1 MVKDLQIIEETHLG
15 ENEITLLH
23 LYFMKKLLFPIM
35 VVTMI
40 LAMVGCGSSK
50 QVAYWQNID
59 SISLAASKGLYDAKI
74 MPKDELTILVQTT
87 DPLTSEPFNLR
98 STGQTNS
105 KSQVTNYLVDNDGM
119 INFPII
125 GKIHVAGLTKTE
137 CEDLIKSKI
146 QPYLA
151 RTENPLVSVRMS
163 SYRITVIGE
172 VNRPGVIPVATEK
185 ISLVEALAEAGD
197 ITIFGKRDN
206 ILLVREDKTGEKHKI
221 RLNMNDANLI
231 NSPYYY
237 LQQNDII
244 YVEPQKMKA
253 RNTFFGS
260 NTSIFYSVIGIT
272 TSLVSLLITILR

>member
-1 MVKDLQIIEETHLG
+1 
-15 ENEITLLH
+15 
-23 LYFMKKLLFPIM
+23 M
-35 VVTMI
+35 VVTVI
-40 LAMVGCGSSK
+40 LMMVGCGSSK
-50 QVAYWQNID
+50 EVAYWQNID

-98 STGQTNS
+98 STGQTSS
-105 KSQVTNYLVDNDGM
+105 KNQITGYLVDNDGM
-119 INFPII
+119 INFPIV

-151 RTENPLVSVRMS
+151 RTENPLVSVRTS

-172 VNRPGVIPVATEK
+172 VNKPGVIPVATEK
-185 ISLVEALAEAGD
+185 ISLIEALAEAGD
-197 ITIFGKRDN
+197 MTIYGKRDN
-206 ILLVREDKTGEKHKI
+206 VLLVREDKSGEKHKV
-221 RLNMNDANLI
+221 RLNMNDANII

-237 LQQNDII
+237 LQQNDIV
-244 YVEPQKMKA
+244 YVEPHKVKA

-272 TSLVSLLITILR
+272 TSLVSLLITVLR

>member
-1 MVKDLQIIEETHLG
+1 
-15 ENEITLLH
+15 
-23 LYFMKKLLFPIM
+23 MKKLLFPIM
-35 VVTMI
+35 VVTVI
-40 LAMVGCGSSK
+40 LMMVGCGSSK

-59 SISLAASKGLYDAKI
+59 SISLAASKGLFDAKI

-98 STGQTNS
+98 STGQTSS
-105 KSQVTNYLVDNDGM
+105 KNQITGYLVDNDGM
-119 INFPII
+119 INFPIV

-151 RTENPLVSVRMS
+151 RTENPLVSVRTS

-172 VNRPGVIPVATEK
+172 VNKPGVIPVATEK

-197 ITIFGKRDN
+197 MTVYGKRDN
-206 ILLVREDKTGEKHKI
+206 VLLVREDKSGEKHKV
-221 RLNMNDANLI
+221 RLNMNDANII

-237 LQQNDII
+237 LQQNDIV
-244 YVEPQKMKA
+244 YVEPHKVKA

-272 TSLVSLLITILR
+272 TSLASLLITILR

>member
-1 MVKDLQIIEETHLG
+1 
-15 ENEITLLH
+15 
-23 LYFMKKLLFPIM
+23 MKKLLLPIM

-40 LAMVGCGSSK
+40 LMMVGCTSSK

-98 STGQTNS
+98 STGQTSS
-105 KSQVTNYLVDNDGM
+105 KNQITGYLVDNDGM
-119 INFPII
+119 INFPIV

-151 RTENPLVSVRMS
+151 RTENPLVSVRTS

-185 ISLVEALAEAGD
+185 ISLIEALAEAGD
-197 ITIFGKRDN
+197 MTIYGKRDN
-206 ILLVREDKTGEKHKI
+206 VLLVREDKSGEKHKV
-221 RLNMNDANLI
+221 RLNMNDANII

-237 LQQNDII
+237 LQQNDIV
-244 YVEPQKMKA
+244 YVEPHKVKA

-272 TSLVSLLITILR
+272 TSLVSLLITVLR

>member
-1 MVKDLQIIEETHLG
+1 MVA
-15 ENEITLLH
+15 
-23 LYFMKKLLFPIM
+23 P
-35 VVTMI
+35 VI
-40 LAMVGCGSSK
+40 LMMVGCGSSK

-59 SISLAASKGLYDAKI
+59 SISLAASKGLFDAKI

-98 STGQTNS
+98 STGQVNTKN
-105 KSQVTNYLVDNDGM
+105 QITGYLVDNDGM
-119 INFPII
+119 INFPIV

-151 RTENPLVSVRMS
+151 RTENPLVSVRTS

-172 VNRPGVIPVATEK
+172 VNKPGVIPVTTEK

-197 ITIFGKRDN
+197 MTVYGKRDN
-206 ILLVREDKTGEKHKI
+206 ILLVREDKSGEKHKV
-221 RLNMNDANLI
+221 RLNMNDANII

-237 LQQNDII
+237 LQQNDIV
-244 YVEPQKMKA
+244 YVEPHKVKA

-272 TSLVSLLITILR
+272 TSLASLLITILR

>member
-1 MVKDLQIIEETHLG
+1 
-15 ENEITLLH
+15 
-23 LYFMKKLLFPIM
+23 M
-35 VVTMI
+35 VVTVI
-40 LAMVGCGSSK
+40 LMMVGCGSSK
-50 QVAYWQNID
+50 EVAYWQNID

-98 STGQTNS
+98 STGQTSN
-105 KSQVTNYLVDNDGM
+105 KDQITGYLVDNDGM
-119 INFPII
+119 INFPIV

-151 RTENPLVSVRMS
+151 RTENPLVSVRTS

-185 ISLVEALAEAGD
+185 ISLIEALAEAGD
-197 ITIFGKRDN
+197 MTIYGKRDN
-206 ILLVREDKTGEKHKI
+206 VLLVREDKSGEKHKV
-221 RLNMNDANLI
+221 RLNMNDANII

-237 LQQNDII
+237 LQQNDIV
-244 YVEPQKMKA
+244 YVEPHKVKA

-272 TSLVSLLITILR
+272 TSLVSLLITVLR

>member
-1 MVKDLQIIEETHLG
+1 
-15 ENEITLLH
+15 
-23 LYFMKKLLFPIM
+23 MKKLLLPIM
-35 VVTMI
+35 VITMI
-40 LAMVGCGSSK
+40 LMMVGCGSSK
-50 QVAYWQNID
+50 EVAYWQNID

-98 STGQTNS
+98 STGQTSS
-105 KSQVTNYLVDNDGM
+105 KNQITGYLVDNDGM
-119 INFPII
+119 INFPIV

-151 RTENPLVSVRMS
+151 RTENPLVSVRTS

-172 VNRPGVIPVATEK
+172 VNKPGVIPVATEK

-197 ITIFGKRDN
+197 MTIYGKRDN
-206 ILLVREDKTGEKHKI
+206 VLLVREDKSGEKHKV
-221 RLNMNDANLI
+221 RLNMNDANII

-237 LQQNDII
+237 LQQNDIV
-244 YVEPQKMKA
+244 YVEPHKVKA

-272 TSLVSLLITILR
+272 TSLVSLLITVLR

>member
-1 MVKDLQIIEETHLG
+1 
-15 ENEITLLH
+15 
-23 LYFMKKLLFPIM
+23 M
-35 VVTMI
+35 VVTVI
-40 LAMVGCGSSK
+40 LMMVGCGSSK

-98 STGQTNS
+98 STGQTSS
-105 KSQVTNYLVDNDGM
+105 KNQITGYLVDNDGM
-119 INFPII
+119 INFPIV

-151 RTENPLVSVRMS
+151 RTENPLVSVRTS

-172 VNRPGVIPVATEK
+172 VNKPGVIPVATEK

-197 ITIFGKRDN
+197 MTVYGKRDN
-206 ILLVREDKTGEKHKI
+206 VLLVREDKSGEKHKV
-221 RLNMNDANLI
+221 RLNMNDANII

-237 LQQNDII
+237 LQQNDIV
-244 YVEPQKMKA
+244 YVEPHKVKA

-272 TSLVSLLITILR
+272 TSLASLLITILR

>member
-1 MVKDLQIIEETHLG
+1 
-15 ENEITLLH
+15 
-23 LYFMKKLLFPIM
+23 M

-40 LAMVGCGSSK
+40 LMMVGCGSSME
-50 QVAYWQNID
+50 VAYRQNID

-98 STGQTNS
+98 STGQTSS
-105 KSQVTNYLVDNDGM
+105 KNQITGYLVDNDGM
-119 INFPII
+119 INFPIV

-151 RTENPLVSVRMS
+151 RTENPLVSVRTS

-172 VNRPGVIPVATEK
+172 VNKPGVIPVATEK
-185 ISLVEALAEAGD
+185 ISLIEALAEAGD
-197 ITIFGKRDN
+197 MTIYGKRDN
-206 ILLVREDKTGEKHKI
+206 VLLVREDKSGEKHKV
-221 RLNMNDANLI
+221 RLNMNDANII

-237 LQQNDII
+237 LQQNDIV
-244 YVEPQKMKA
+244 YVEPHKVKA

-272 TSLVSLLITILR
+272 TSLVSLLITVLR

>member
-1 MVKDLQIIEETHLG
+1 
-15 ENEITLLH
+15 
-23 LYFMKKLLFPIM
+23 MKKLLFPIM
-35 VVTMI
+35 VVTVI
-40 LAMVGCGSSK
+40 LMMVGCGSSK
-50 QVAYWQNID
+50 EVAYWQNID
-59 SISLAASKGLYDAKI
+59 SISLAASKGLFDAKI

-98 STGQTNS
+98 STGQTSS
-105 KSQVTNYLVDNDGM
+105 KNQITGYLVDNDGM
-119 INFPII
+119 INFPIV

-151 RTENPLVSVRMS
+151 RTENPLVSVRTS

-197 ITIFGKRDN
+197 MTIYGKRDN
-206 ILLVREDKTGEKHKI
+206 VLLVREDKSGEKHKV
-221 RLNMNDANLI
+221 RLNMNDANII

-237 LQQNDII
+237 LQQNDIV
-244 YVEPQKMKA
+244 YVEPHKVKA

-272 TSLVSLLITILR
+272 TSLVSLLITVLR

>member
-1 MVKDLQIIEETHLG
+1 
-15 ENEITLLH
+15 
-23 LYFMKKLLFPIM
+23 M

-40 LAMVGCGSSK
+40 LMMVSCGSSK
-50 QVAYWQNID
+50 EVAYWQNID

-98 STGQTNS
+98 STGQVSS
-105 KSQVTNYLVDNDGM
+105 KDQITGYLVDNDGM
-119 INFPII
+119 INFPIV

-151 RTENPLVSVRMS
+151 RTENPLVSVRTS

-197 ITIFGKRDN
+197 MTIYGKRN
-206 ILLVREDKTGEKHKI
+206 NVLLVREDKSGEKHKV
-221 RLNMNDANLI
+221 RLNMNDANII

-237 LQQNDII
+237 LQQNDIV
-244 YVEPQKMKA
+244 YVEPHKVKA

-272 TSLVSLLITILR
+272 TSLVSLLITVLR

>member
-1 MVKDLQIIEETHLG
+1 MVI
-15 ENEITLLH
+15 
-23 LYFMKKLLFPIM
+23 
-35 VVTMI
+35 TMI

-59 SISLAASKGLYDAKI
+59 SISLAASKGLLYDAKI

-197 ITIFGKRDN
+197 MTIFGKRDN

>member
-1 MVKDLQIIEETHLG
+1 
-15 ENEITLLH
+15 
-23 LYFMKKLLFPIM
+23 MKKLLLPIM

-40 LAMVGCGSSK
+40 LMMVGCGSSK
-50 QVAYWQNID
+50 EVAYWQNID
-59 SISLAASKGLYDAKI
+59 SISLAASKGLFDAKI

-98 STGQTNS
+98 STGQTSS
-105 KSQVTNYLVDNDGM
+105 KNQITGYLVDNDGM
-119 INFPII
+119 INFPIV

-151 RTENPLVSVRMS
+151 RTENPLVSVRTS

-172 VNRPGVIPVATEK
+172 VNRPGVIPVSTEK
-185 ISLVEALAEAGD
+185 ISLIEALAEAGD
-197 ITIFGKRDN
+197 MTIYGKRDN
-206 ILLVREDKTGEKHKI
+206 VLLVREDKSGEKHKV
-221 RLNMNDANLI
+221 RLNMNDANII

-237 LQQNDII
+237 LQQNDIV
-244 YVEPQKMKA
+244 YVEPHKVKA

-272 TSLVSLLITILR
+272 TSLVSLLITVLR

>member
-1 MVKDLQIIEETHLG
+1 
-15 ENEITLLH
+15 
-23 LYFMKKLLFPIM
+23 MKKLLFTI
-35 VVTMI
+35 VVCAMI
-40 LAMVGCGSSK
+40 LMMVGCTSSK

-87 DPLTSEPFNLR
+87 DPLSSEPFNLR
-98 STGQTNS
+98 STSQANS
-105 KSQVTNYLVDNDGM
+105 KNPVTTYLVDNDGM
-119 INFPII
+119 ISFPII

-163 SYRITVIGE
+163 SFHITVLGE
-172 VNRPGVIPVATEK
+172 VNRPGVIPVSTEK
-185 ISLVEALAEAGD
+185 ISVVEALAEAGD
-197 ITIFGKRDN
+197 MTVYGKRNN
-206 ILLVREDKTGEKHKI
+206 ILLLREDKTGEKHKV
-221 RLNMNDANLI
+221 RLNMNDANII

-237 LQQNDII
+237 LQQNDVI
-244 YVEPQKMKA
+244 YVEPHKVKA

-260 NTSIFYSVIGIT
+260 NTSIFYSIIGIT
-272 TSLVSLLITILR
+272 SSLITLLVTILR

>member
-1 MVKDLQIIEETHLG
+1 
-15 ENEITLLH
+15 
-23 LYFMKKLLFPIM
+23 MKKLLFPIM

-40 LAMVGCGSSK
+40 LMMVGCGSSK
-50 QVAYWQNID
+50 EVAYWQNID

-98 STGQTNS
+98 STGQTSS
-105 KSQVTNYLVDNDGM
+105 KNQITGYLVDNDGM
-119 INFPII
+119 INFPIV

-151 RTENPLVSVRMS
+151 RTENPLVSVRTS

-185 ISLVEALAEAGD
+185 ISLIEALAEAGD
-197 ITIFGKRDN
+197 MTIYGKRDN
-206 ILLVREDKTGEKHKI
+206 VLLVREDKSGEKHKV
-221 RLNMNDANLI
+221 RLNMNDANII

-244 YVEPQKMKA
+244 YVEPHKVKA

-272 TSLVSLLITILR
+272 TSLVSLLITVLR

>member
-1 MVKDLQIIEETHLG
+1 
-15 ENEITLLH
+15 
-23 LYFMKKLLFPIM
+23 
-35 VVTMI
+35 MI
-40 LAMVGCGSSK
+40 LMMVGCGSSK
-50 QVAYWQNID
+50 EVAYWQNID

-98 STGQTNS
+98 STGQTSS
-105 KSQVTNYLVDNDGM
+105 KNQITGYLVDNDGM
-119 INFPII
+119 INFPIV

-151 RTENPLVSVRMS
+151 RTENPLVSVRTS

-185 ISLVEALAEAGD
+185 ISLIEALAEAGD
-197 ITIFGKRDN
+197 MTIYGKRDN
-206 ILLVREDKTGEKHKI
+206 VLLVREDKSGEKHKV
-221 RLNMNDANLI
+221 RLNMNDANII

-237 LQQNDII
+237 LQQNDIV
-244 YVEPQKMKA
+244 YVEPHKVKA

>member
-1 MVKDLQIIEETHLG
+1 
-15 ENEITLLH
+15 
-23 LYFMKKLLFPIM
+23 M
-35 VVTMI
+35 VVTVI
-40 LAMVGCGSSK
+40 LMMVGCGSSK

-59 SISLAASKGLYDAKI
+59 SISLAASKGLFDAKI

-98 STGQTNS
+98 STGQTSS
-105 KSQVTNYLVDNDGM
+105 KNQITGYLVDNDGM
-119 INFPII
+119 INFPIV

-151 RTENPLVSVRMS
+151 RTENPLVSVRTS

-197 ITIFGKRDN
+197 MTIYGKRDN
-206 ILLVREDKTGEKHKI
+206 VLLVREDKSGEKHKV
-221 RLNMNDANLI
+221 RLNMNDANII

-237 LQQNDII
+237 LQQNDIV
-244 YVEPQKMKA
+244 YVEPHKVKA

-272 TSLVSLLITILR
+272 TSLVSLLITVLR

>member
-1 MVKDLQIIEETHLG
+1 
-15 ENEITLLH
+15 
-23 LYFMKKLLFPIM
+23 MKKLLLPIM

-40 LAMVGCGSSK
+40 LMMVGCGSSK
-50 QVAYWQNID
+50 EVAYWQNID

-98 STGQTNS
+98 STGQTSS
-105 KSQVTNYLVDNDGM
+105 KNQITGYLVDNDGM
-119 INFPII
+119 INFPIV

-151 RTENPLVSVRMS
+151 RTENPLVSVRTS

-172 VNRPGVIPVATEK
+172 VNKPGVIPVATEK

-197 ITIFGKRDN
+197 MTVYGKRDN
-206 ILLVREDKTGEKHKI
+206 VLLVREDKSGEKHKV
-221 RLNMNDANLI
+221 RLNMNDANII

-237 LQQNDII
+237 LQQNDIV
-244 YVEPQKMKA
+244 YVEPHKVKA

-272 TSLVSLLITILR
+272 TSLVSLLITVLR

>member
-1 MVKDLQIIEETHLG
+1 
-15 ENEITLLH
+15 
-23 LYFMKKLLFPIM
+23 M

-40 LAMVGCGSSK
+40 LMMVGCGSSK
-50 QVAYWQNID
+50 EVAYWQNID

-98 STGQTNS
+98 STGQTSS
-105 KSQVTNYLVDNDGM
+105 KNQITGYLVDNDGI
-119 INFPII
+119 INFPIV

-151 RTENPLVSVRMS
+151 RTENPLVSVRTS

-185 ISLVEALAEAGD
+185 ISLIEALAEAGD
-197 ITIFGKRDN
+197 MTIYGKRDN
-206 ILLVREDKTGEKHKI
+206 VLLVREDKSGEKHKV
-221 RLNMNDANLI
+221 RLNMNDANII

-237 LQQNDII
+237 LQQNDIV
-244 YVEPQKMKA
+244 YVEPHKVKA

-272 TSLVSLLITILR
+272 TSLVSLLITVLR

>member
-1 MVKDLQIIEETHLG
+1 
-15 ENEITLLH
+15 
-23 LYFMKKLLFPIM
+23 M
-35 VVTMI
+35 VVTVI
-40 LAMVGCGSSK
+40 LMMVGCGSSK

-59 SISLAASKGLYDAKI
+59 SISLAASKGLFDAKI

-98 STGQTNS
+98 STGQISS
-105 KSQVTNYLVDNDGM
+105 KNQITGYLVDNDGM
-119 INFPII
+119 INFPIV

-151 RTENPLVSVRMS
+151 RTENPLVSVRTS

-185 ISLVEALAEAGD
+185 ISLIEALAEAGD
-197 ITIFGKRDN
+197 MTIYGKRDN
-206 ILLVREDKTGEKHKI
+206 VLLVREDKSGEKHKV
-221 RLNMNDANLI
+221 RLNMNDANII

-237 LQQNDII
+237 LQQNDIV
-244 YVEPQKMKA
+244 YVEPHKVKA

-272 TSLVSLLITILR
+272 TSLASLLITILR

>member
-1 MVKDLQIIEETHLG
+1 
-15 ENEITLLH
+15 
-23 LYFMKKLLFPIM
+23 
-35 VVTMI
+35 MI
-40 LAMVGCGSSK
+40 LMMVGCGSSK
-50 QVAYWQNID
+50 EVAYWQNID

-98 STGQTNS
+98 STGQTSS
-105 KSQVTNYLVDNDGM
+105 KNQITGYLVDNDGM
-119 INFPII
+119 INFPIV

-151 RTENPLVSVRMS
+151 RTENPLVSVRTS

-172 VNRPGVIPVATEK
+172 VNKPGVIPVATEK

-197 ITIFGKRDN
+197 MTIYGKRDN
-206 ILLVREDKTGEKHKI
+206 VLLVREDKSGEKHKV
-221 RLNMNDANLI
+221 RLNMNDANII

-237 LQQNDII
+237 LQQNDIV
-244 YVEPQKMKA
+244 YVEPHKVKA

-272 TSLVSLLITILR
+272 TSLVSLLITVLR

>member
-1 MVKDLQIIEETHLG
+1 
-15 ENEITLLH
+15 
-23 LYFMKKLLFPIM
+23 MKKLLLPIM

-40 LAMVGCGSSK
+40 LMMVGCGSSK
-50 QVAYWQNID
+50 EVAYWQNID

-98 STGQTNS
+98 STGQTSS
-105 KSQVTNYLVDNDGM
+105 KNQITGYLVDNDGM
-119 INFPII
+119 INFPMV

-151 RTENPLVSVRMS
+151 RTENPLVSVRTS

-172 VNRPGVIPVATEK
+172 VNRPGVIPVSTEK

-197 ITIFGKRDN
+197 MTIYGKRDN
-206 ILLVREDKTGEKHKI
+206 VLLVREDKSGEKHKV
-221 RLNMNDANLI
+221 RLNMNDANII

-237 LQQNDII
+237 LQQNDIV
-244 YVEPQKMKA
+244 YVEPHKVKA

-272 TSLVSLLITILR
+272 TSLVSLLITVLR

>member
-1 MVKDLQIIEETHLG
+1 
-15 ENEITLLH
+15 
-23 LYFMKKLLFPIM
+23 MKKLLLPIM
-35 VVTMI
+35 VVTVI
-40 LAMVGCGSSK
+40 LMMVGCGSSK

-59 SISLAASKGLYDAKI
+59 SISLAASKGLFDAKI

-98 STGQTNS
+98 STGQVNTKN
-105 KSQVTNYLVDNDGM
+105 QITGYLVDNDGM
-119 INFPII
+119 INFPIV

-151 RTENPLVSVRMS
+151 RTENPLVSVRTS

-172 VNRPGVIPVATEK
+172 VNKPGVIPVATEK

-197 ITIFGKRDN
+197 MTVYGKRDN
-206 ILLVREDKTGEKHKI
+206 ILLVREDKSGEKHKV
-221 RLNMNDANLI
+221 RLNMNDANII

-237 LQQNDII
+237 LQQNDIV
-244 YVEPQKMKA
+244 YVEPHKVKA

-272 TSLVSLLITILR
+272 TSLASLLITILR

>member
-1 MVKDLQIIEETHLG
+1 
-15 ENEITLLH
+15 
-23 LYFMKKLLFPIM
+23 MKKLLLPIM

-40 LAMVGCGSSK
+40 LMMVGCGSSK
-50 QVAYWQNID
+50 EVAYWQNID

-98 STGQTNS
+98 STGQTSS
-105 KSQVTNYLVDNDGM
+105 KNQITGYLVDNDGM
-119 INFPII
+119 INFPIV

-151 RTENPLVSVRMS
+151 RTENPLISVRTS

-172 VNRPGVIPVATEK
+172 VNRPGVIPVSTEK
-185 ISLVEALAEAGD
+185 ISLIEALAEAGD
-197 ITIFGKRDN
+197 MTIYGKRDN
-206 ILLVREDKTGEKHKI
+206 VLLVREDKSGEKHKV
-221 RLNMNDANLI
+221 RLNMNDANII

-237 LQQNDII
+237 LQQNDIVYI
-244 YVEPQKMKA
+244 EPHKVKA

-272 TSLVSLLITILR
+272 TSLVSLLITVLR

>member
-1 MVKDLQIIEETHLG
+1 
-15 ENEITLLH
+15 
-23 LYFMKKLLFPIM
+23 M

-40 LAMVGCGSSK
+40 LMMVGCGSSK
-50 QVAYWQNID
+50 EVAYWQNID

-98 STGQTNS
+98 STGQVSS
-105 KSQVTNYLVDNDGM
+105 KDQITGYLVDNDGM
-119 INFPII
+119 INFPIV

-151 RTENPLVSVRMS
+151 RTENPLVSVRTS

-185 ISLVEALAEAGD
+185 ISLIEALAEAGD
-197 ITIFGKRDN
+197 MTIYGKRDN
-206 ILLVREDKTGEKHKI
+206 VLLVREDKSGEKHKV
-221 RLNMNDANLI
+221 RLNMNDANII

-237 LQQNDII
+237 LQQNDIV
-244 YVEPQKMKA
+244 YVEPHKVKA

-272 TSLVSLLITILR
+272 TSLVSLLITVLR

>member
-1 MVKDLQIIEETHLG
+1 
-15 ENEITLLH
+15 
-23 LYFMKKLLFPIM
+23 M
-35 VVTMI
+35 VVTVI
-40 LAMVGCGSSK
+40 LMMVGCGSSK

-98 STGQTNS
+98 STGQTSS
-105 KSQVTNYLVDNDGM
+105 KNQITGYLVDNDGM
-119 INFPII
+119 INFPIV

-151 RTENPLVSVRMS
+151 RTENPLVSVRTS

-185 ISLVEALAEAGD
+185 ISLIEALAEAGD
-197 ITIFGKRDN
+197 MTIYGKRDN
-206 ILLVREDKTGEKHKI
+206 VLLVREDKSGEKHKV
-221 RLNMNDANLI
+221 RLNMNDANII

-237 LQQNDII
+237 LQQNDIV
-244 YVEPQKMKA
+244 YVEPHKVKA

-272 TSLVSLLITILR
+272 TSLASLLITILR

>member
-1 MVKDLQIIEETHLG
+1 
-15 ENEITLLH
+15 
-23 LYFMKKLLFPIM
+23 MKKLLFPIM
-35 VVTMI
+35 VVTVI
-40 LAMVGCGSSK
+40 LMMVGCGSSK

-59 SISLAASKGLYDAKI
+59 SISLAASKGLFDAKI

-98 STGQTNS
+98 STGQTSS
-105 KSQVTNYLVDNDGM
+105 KNQITGYLVDNDGM
-119 INFPII
+119 INFPIV

-151 RTENPLVSVRMS
+151 RTENPLVSVRTS

-185 ISLVEALAEAGD
+185 ISLIEALAEAGD
-197 ITIFGKRDN
+197 MTIYGKRDN
-206 ILLVREDKTGEKHKI
+206 VLLVREDKSGEKHKV
-221 RLNMNDANLI
+221 RLNMNDANII

-237 LQQNDII
+237 LQQNDIV
-244 YVEPQKMKA
+244 YVEPHKVKA

-272 TSLVSLLITILR
+272 TSLASLLITILR

>member
-1 MVKDLQIIEETHLG
+1 
-15 ENEITLLH
+15 
-23 LYFMKKLLFPIM
+23 MKKLLFPIM
-35 VVTMI
+35 VVTVI
-40 LAMVGCGSSK
+40 LMMVGCGSSK

-59 SISLAASKGLYDAKI
+59 SISLAASKGLFDAKI

-98 STGQTNS
+98 STGQTSS
-105 KSQVTNYLVDNDGM
+105 KNQITGYLVDNDGM
-119 INFPII
+119 INFPIV

-151 RTENPLVSVRMS
+151 RTENPLVSVRTS

-185 ISLVEALAEAGD
+185 ISLIEALAEAGD
-197 ITIFGKRDN
+197 MTIYGKRDN
-206 ILLVREDKTGEKHKI
+206 VLLVREDKSGEKHKV
-221 RLNMNDANLI
+221 RLNMNDANII

-237 LQQNDII
+237 LQQNDIV
-244 YVEPQKMKA
+244 YVEPHKVKA

-272 TSLVSLLITILR
+272 TSLVSLLITVLR

>member
-1 MVKDLQIIEETHLG
+1 
-15 ENEITLLH
+15 
-23 LYFMKKLLFPIM
+23 M

-40 LAMVGCGSSK
+40 LMMVGCGSSK
-50 QVAYWQNID
+50 EVAYWQNID

-98 STGQTNS
+98 STGQTSS
-105 KSQVTNYLVDNDGM
+105 KNQITGYLVDNDGM
-119 INFPII
+119 INLPIV

-151 RTENPLVSVRMS
+151 RTENPLVSVRTS

-185 ISLVEALAEAGD
+185 ISLIEALAEAGD
-197 ITIFGKRDN
+197 MTIYGKRDN
-206 ILLVREDKTGEKHKI
+206 VLLVREDKSGEKHKV
-221 RLNMNDANLI
+221 RLNMNDANII

-237 LQQNDII
+237 LQQNDIV
-244 YVEPQKMKA
+244 YVEPHKVKA

>member
-1 MVKDLQIIEETHLG
+1 
-15 ENEITLLH
+15 
-23 LYFMKKLLFPIM
+23 M

-40 LAMVGCGSSK
+40 LMMVGCGSSK
-50 QVAYWQNID
+50 EVAYWQNID

-98 STGQTNS
+98 STGQTSS
-105 KSQVTNYLVDNDGM
+105 KNQITGYLVDNDGI
-119 INFPII
+119 INFPIV

-151 RTENPLVSVRMS
+151 RTENPLVSVRTS

-185 ISLVEALAEAGD
+185 ISLIEALAEAGD
-197 ITIFGKRDN
+197 MTIYGKRDN
-206 ILLVREDKTGEKHKI
+206 VLLVREDKSGEKHKV
-221 RLNMNDANLI
+221 RLNMNDANII
-231 NSPYYY
+231 NSPYYC
-237 LQQNDII
+237 LQQNDIV
-244 YVEPQKMKA
+244 YVEPHKVKA

-272 TSLVSLLITILR
+272 TSLVSLLITVLR